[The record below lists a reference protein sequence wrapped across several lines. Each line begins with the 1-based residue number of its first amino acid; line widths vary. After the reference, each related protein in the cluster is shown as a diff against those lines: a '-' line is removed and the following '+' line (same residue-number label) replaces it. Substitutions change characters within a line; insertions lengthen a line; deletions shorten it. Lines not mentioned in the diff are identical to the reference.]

1 MQSNFVFVNENL
13 YLLNKLKIMRLKS
26 LVLFLFSA
34 LLLTSCV
41 SRKQLVYLQKSDL
54 QANAAIKPVPI
65 PEYRLQTN
73 DIISITIKALD
84 PELVSVFN
92 VSSAQNSGNAT
103 QNRGD
108 LAAYYDGFTVNAQG
122 NIRVPIIGE
131 INVIGKTLNEV
142 RLQVESELLEKY
154 FNKAANIFVNV
165 KMAGMRFTING
176 EIGSPGTITLFQE
189 KVSIL
194 EAVANSGDITITG
207 DRKNVTI
214 IRQYPYGTEMHTIDL
229 TDIKAMESPY
239 YYLQPNDYIYI
250 KPLPQKTWGTGKT
263 GIESLGTIITLLS
276 LATTTYLLLT
286 R

>member
-1 MQSNFVFVNENL
+1 
-13 YLLNKLKIMRLKS
+13 MRLK
-26 LVLFLFSA
+26 LLGLLLFSG
-34 LLLTSCV
+34 LFMTSCV
-41 SRKQLVYLQKSDL
+41 SRKQLIYLQNNDPGVRS
-54 QANAAIKPVPI
+54 AIKAVPL

-73 DIISITIKALD
+73 DIIAINLKAID
-84 PELVSVFN
+84 PEIVAVFN
-92 VSSAQNSGNAT
+92 VSGGSTGNGALS
-103 QNRGD
+103 RGEQ
-108 LAAYYDGFTVNAQG
+108 AAYYDGFTVNSQG

-131 INVIGKTLNEV
+131 IQVMGKTLDEV
-142 RLQVESELLEKY
+142 RVIVETALLEQY
-154 FNKAANIFVNV
+154 FNKAANLFVTV

-214 IRQYPYGTEMHTIDL
+214 IRQYPYGTEMHTVDL
-229 TDIKAMESPY
+229 TDIKVMESPY
-239 YYLQPNDYIYI
+239 YYLQPNDYVYI